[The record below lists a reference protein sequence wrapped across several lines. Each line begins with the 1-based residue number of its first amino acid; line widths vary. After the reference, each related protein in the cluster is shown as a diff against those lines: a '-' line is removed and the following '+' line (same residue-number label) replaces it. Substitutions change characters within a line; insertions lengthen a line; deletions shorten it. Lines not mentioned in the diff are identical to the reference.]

1 MPGERIRVVEDE
13 RSIADLV
20 AEALKRQGYRV
31 ETAGDGDQ
39 ALEAAET
46 TLPDLIILDL
56 MLPKLDG
63 WEVCRRLREEDTTRR
78 IPIIML
84 TARRD
89 EKDVVA
95 GLELGADDY
104 LRKPFSL
111 AELLARVKAHLRARA
126 QDALGDEGIA
136 VGPLVL
142 EPKSGEVLLDGA
154 PLDLSPVEYRLLE
167 TLVRGKGRLV
177 SREELLAKV
186 WGYVAGDTRTVDVHI
201 FRLRR
206 KIEPDPEHPRLVH
219 TVRGRGYRLLWT
231 PEGRP

>member
-1 MPGERIRVVEDE
+1 MPGERILVVEDE

-63 WEVCRRLREEDTTRR
+63 WEVCRRLREEETTRR

-231 PEGRP
+231 PEDRR

>member
-1 MPGERIRVVEDE
+1 MPGERILVVEDE

-167 TLVRGKGRLV
+167 TLVLGKGRLV

-206 KIEPDPEHPRLVH
+206 KIEPDPEHPKLVH

>member
-1 MPGERIRVVEDE
+1 MPGERILVVEDE

-20 AEALKRQGYRV
+20 AEALRRQGYRV

-39 ALEAAET
+39 ALEVAET
-46 TLPDLIILDL
+46 TLPDLVILDL

-63 WEVCRRLREEDTTRR
+63 WEVCRRLREEETTRR

-136 VGPLVL
+136 VGPLTL
-142 EPKSGEVLLDGA
+142 EPRSGEVLLDGT

-206 KIEPDPEHPRLVH
+206 KIEPDPEHPRLEH

-231 PEGRP
+231 PEDRR

>member
-1 MPGERIRVVEDE
+1 MPGERILVVEDE

-136 VGPLVL
+136 VGPLTL
-142 EPKSGEVLLDGA
+142 EPRSGEVLLDGT

>member
-1 MPGERIRVVEDE
+1 MPGERILVVEDE

-63 WEVCRRLREEDTTRR
+63 WEVCRRLREEETTRR

-136 VGPLVL
+136 VGPLTL
-142 EPKSGEVLLDGA
+142 EPRSGEVLLYGT

>member
-1 MPGERIRVVEDE
+1 MPGERILVVEDE

-63 WEVCRRLREEDTTRR
+63 WEVCRRLREEDTTKR
-78 IPIIML
+78 IPVIML

-136 VGPLVL
+136 VGPLTL
-142 EPKSGEVLLDGA
+142 EPRSGEVLLDGT

-231 PEGRP
+231 PEDRR

>member
-1 MPGERIRVVEDE
+1 MPGERILVVEDE

-39 ALEAAET
+39 ALEAAES

-136 VGPLVL
+136 VGPLTL
-142 EPKSGEVLLDGA
+142 EPRSGEVLLDGT

-206 KIEPDPEHPRLVH
+206 KIEPDPEHPKLVH

>member
-1 MPGERIRVVEDE
+1 MPGERILVVEDE

-63 WEVCRRLREEDTTRR
+63 WEVCRRLREEETTRR

-206 KIEPDPEHPRLVH
+206 KIEPDPEHPKLVH

-231 PEGRP
+231 PEDRP

>member
-1 MPGERIRVVEDE
+1 MPGERILVVEDE

-39 ALEAAET
+39 ALEAAES

-206 KIEPDPEHPRLVH
+206 KIEPDPEHPKLVH

>member
-1 MPGERIRVVEDE
+1 M
-13 RSIADLV
+13 
-20 AEALKRQGYRV
+20 
-31 ETAGDGDQ
+31 
-39 ALEAAET
+39 
-46 TLPDLIILDL
+46 
-56 MLPKLDG
+56 
-63 WEVCRRLREEDTTRR
+63 
-78 IPIIML
+78 
-84 TARRD
+84 
-89 EKDVVA
+89 
-95 GLELGADDY
+95 
-104 LRKPFSL
+104 
-111 AELLARVKAHLRARA
+111 KAHLRARA

-136 VGPLVL
+136 VGPLTL
-142 EPKSGEVLLDGA
+142 EPRSGEVLLDGT

-231 PEGRP
+231 PEDRR

>member
-1 MPGERIRVVEDE
+1 MPGERILVVEDE

-39 ALEAAET
+39 ALEAAES

-63 WEVCRRLREEDTTRR
+63 WEVCRRLREEETTRR

-206 KIEPDPEHPRLVH
+206 KIEPDPEHPKLVH

>member
-1 MPGERIRVVEDE
+1 MPGERILVVEDE

-206 KIEPDPEHPRLVH
+206 KIEPDPEHPKLVH

>member
-1 MPGERIRVVEDE
+1 MPGERILVVEDE

-39 ALEAAET
+39 ALEAAES

-104 LRKPFSL
+104 LR
-111 AELLARVKAHLRARA
+111 
-126 QDALGDEGIA
+126 
-136 VGPLVL
+136 
-142 EPKSGEVLLDGA
+142 
-154 PLDLSPVEYRLLE
+154 
-167 TLVRGKGRLV
+167 
-177 SREELLAKV
+177 
-186 WGYVAGDTRTVDVHI
+186 
-201 FRLRR
+201 
-206 KIEPDPEHPRLVH
+206 
-219 TVRGRGYRLLWT
+219 
-231 PEGRP
+231 

>member
-1 MPGERIRVVEDE
+1 MPGERILVVEDE

-63 WEVCRRLREEDTTRR
+63 WEVCRRLREEETTKR
-78 IPIIML
+78 IPVIML

-206 KIEPDPEHPRLVH
+206 KIEPDPEHPKLVH

>member
-1 MPGERIRVVEDE
+1 MPGERILVVEDE

-63 WEVCRRLREEDTTRR
+63 WEVCRRLREEETTRR

-136 VGPLVL
+136 VGPLTL
-142 EPKSGEVLLDGA
+142 EPRSGEVLLDGT

-231 PEGRP
+231 PEDRR

>member
-1 MPGERIRVVEDE
+1 MPGERILVVEDE

-63 WEVCRRLREEDTTRR
+63 WEVCRRLREEETTRR

-111 AELLARVKAHLRARA
+111 AELSLKVRETMER
-126 QDALGDEGIA
+126 GD
-136 VGPLVL
+136 
-142 EPKSGEVLLDGA
+142 
-154 PLDLSPVEYRLLE
+154 
-167 TLVRGKGRLV
+167 
-177 SREELLAKV
+177 
-186 WGYVAGDTRTVDVHI
+186 
-201 FRLRR
+201 
-206 KIEPDPEHPRLVH
+206 
-219 TVRGRGYRLLWT
+219 
-231 PEGRP
+231 

>member
-1 MPGERIRVVEDE
+1 MPGERILVVEDE

-20 AEALKRQGYRV
+20 AEALRRQGYRV

-39 ALEAAET
+39 ALEVAET
-46 TLPDLIILDL
+46 TLPDLVILDL

-63 WEVCRRLREEDTTRR
+63 WEVCRRLREEETTRR

-206 KIEPDPEHPRLVH
+206 KIEPDPEHPKLVH

>member
-1 MPGERIRVVEDE
+1 MPGERILVVEDE

-39 ALEAAET
+39 ALEAAES

>member
-1 MPGERIRVVEDE
+1 MPGERILVVEDE

-39 ALEAAET
+39 ALEAAES

-167 TLVRGKGRLV
+167 TLVLGKGRLV

-206 KIEPDPEHPRLVH
+206 KIEPDPEHPKLVH

>member
-1 MPGERIRVVEDE
+1 MPGERILVVEDE

-63 WEVCRRLREEDTTRR
+63 WEVCRRLREEETTKR
-78 IPIIML
+78 IPVIML

-136 VGPLVL
+136 VGPLTL
-142 EPKSGEVLLDGA
+142 EPRSGEVLLDGT

-231 PEGRP
+231 PEDRR

>member
-1 MPGERIRVVEDE
+1 MPGERILVVEDE

-63 WEVCRRLREEDTTRR
+63 WEVCRRLREEETTRR

-206 KIEPDPEHPRLVH
+206 KIEPDPEHPKLVH

>member
-1 MPGERIRVVEDE
+1 MPGERILVVEDE